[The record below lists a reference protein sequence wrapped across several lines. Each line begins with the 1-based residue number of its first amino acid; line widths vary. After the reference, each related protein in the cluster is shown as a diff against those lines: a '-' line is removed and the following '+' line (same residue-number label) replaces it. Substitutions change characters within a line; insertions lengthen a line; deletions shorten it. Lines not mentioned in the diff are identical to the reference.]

1 MYGQN
6 HEALAELMG
15 ISKFYG
21 GRENRIVALQN
32 INLTVYPGEFV
43 AILGPSGCGKSTL
56 VRIIT
61 GLARPSEGEVLYW
74 GKPLLRVNPNA
85 TIVFQTFALYPW
97 LSVLG
102 NVEVALKARGIPLSA
117 RKDKALAALDMVGL
131 DGFEEAY
138 PRELSGGMRQKVGF
152 ARAIAVQPELLC
164 LDEPFSTLDVLSAD
178 SLRGEL
184 MELWLNKSIPTR
196 AILMITH
203 NIEEAVFMADR
214 IILMAKDPGRIT
226 GEIKLK
232 LPHPRQRKDLHF
244 LATVDRVYAGVAG
257 DTRTGIAL
265 IGTAPGE
272 PGKTRMLPPASIGAL
287 AGLIEHLQEEG
298 GGADLYRLGD
308 YLGLEIDDLLPL
320 VNAAELL
327 IFARVAEGD
336 LLLTPLGQTFAEAS
350 ILARKEIFQQRIKRL
365 PMIRWIIETL
375 QNAEGKRL
383 PEEIFLETMEKDFTL
398 ELAKKQL
405 DTAIDWGRYAELFGF
420 NDNSDELFLETIP

>member
-1 MYGQN
+1 MHGQN

-21 GRENRIVALQN
+21 GGETRIVALQN
-32 INLTVYPGEFV
+32 INMSVYPGEFV

-61 GLARPSEGEVLYW
+61 GLAKPSEGEVLYK
-74 GKPLLRVNPNA
+74 GEPLLQVNLNA

-97 LSVLG
+97 LTVLG
-102 NVEVALKARGIPLSA
+102 NVEVALKARGIPSST
-117 RKDKALAALDMVGL
+117 RKSKALAAIDMVGL

-164 LDEPFSTLDVLSAD
+164 LDEPFSTLDILSAD

-214 IILMAKDPGRIT
+214 VILMAKDPGRIS
-226 GEIKLK
+226 GEIKINLT
-232 LPHPRQRKDLHF
+232 HPRQRKNLHF
-244 LATVDRVYAGVAG
+244 LAAVDRVYAGVAG
-257 DTRTGIAL
+257 DTRTGVAL
-265 IGTAPGE
+265 TGTAPGE
-272 PGKTRMLPPASIGAL
+272 PGKTRMLPHASIGAL
-287 AGLIEHLQEEG
+287 AGLIEHLHEEG
-298 GGADLYRLGD
+298 GRADLYRLGD

-327 IFARVAEGD
+327 IFARIVEGD
-336 LLLTPLGQTFAEAS
+336 ILLTPLGQTFAEAS

-375 QNAEGKRL
+375 QSAEGKRA
-383 PEEIFLETMEKDFTL
+383 PEEIFLETMEKDFTS
-398 ELAKKQL
+398 EIAKKQL

-420 NDNSDELFLETIP
+420 NDNSDELFLETAV